1 MILLSWNEMID
12 WLIVGDT
19 VYMHWLAAWCVCREC
34 HTWRSEEL
42 YIEIWLLEMFLVIL
56 FLKIL
61 GLVLIKKILVD

>member
-1 MILLSWNEMID
+1 
-12 WLIVGDT
+12 
-19 VYMHWLAAWCVCREC
+19 MHWLAAWCVCREC